1 MIYQWIIY
9 KALWSYK
16 IIALIGSTKN
26 NNHNDASDDNYS
38 NNENDNNG
46 DNINNINNDINNNKY
61 INKQNK

>member
-1 MIYQWIIY
+1 MIYQWIIC

-16 IIALIGSTKN
+16 IIALIGSTK
-26 NNHNDASDDNYS
+26 
-38 NNENDNNG
+38 NDNNG